1 MYNIR
6 SKKFIN
12 NNRDDIFIPTGLL
25 PGKTTFFEID
35 NVDIN
40 TDTPNQKI
48 QLHSSNISRKA
59 IVCE

>member
-1 MYNIR
+1 MCNIR

-12 NNRDDIFIPTGLL
+12 NNKGDIFIPNGLL

-48 QLHSSNISRKA
+48 QLHGSNISRKA
-59 IVCE
+59 IVYE